1 MMIDIT
7 NCRLDEVSGIA
18 KTMEK
23 LGFVSKIERD
33 EEAHLMLILNQKRPH
48 PSEPMTPGIP
58 SILSW

>member
-18 KTMEK
+18 KAMEK
-23 LGFVSKIERD
+23 FGFSSKIERND
-33 EEAHLMLILNQKRPH
+33 AHLMLILDQKRPH
-48 PSEPMTPGIP
+48 PLEPITPGIP

>member
-18 KTMEK
+18 KAMEK
-23 LGFVSKIERD
+23 FGFVSKIERTD
-33 EEAHLMLILNQKRPH
+33 EHLMLILNQRRPH
-48 PSEPMTPGIP
+48 PSEPMTLGIP

>member
-18 KTMEK
+18 KAMEK
-23 LGFVSKIERD
+23 FGFISKIERS
-33 EEAHLMLILNQKRPH
+33 EEHLMLILDQKRPH
-48 PSEPMTPGIP
+48 PSEPMTLGIP

>member
-23 LGFVSKIERD
+23 FGFASKIERND
-33 EEAHLMLILNQKRPH
+33 EHLMLVLDQKRPH
-48 PSEPMTPGIP
+48 PLEPITAGIP